1 MRRFAIKTTPPDKSS
16 QLREIDQCLYGV
28 SVGAFNKQIE
38 DILEGYRWA
47 RANFRRCC
55 ILLGDSL
62 YRFTLQIQRDI
73 SSEEAG
79 RIALASG
86 QELAEQ
92 MFSRLPRTPEIIRC
106 SDVLANP
113 RFSEFL
119 HETRALHEQNSA
131 LRDSLASDAQ
141 IFVRRQ
147 AQKERLAIS
156 ATDAVELAVSYLIE
170 EVAIYGCLAEQ
181 GWIIDVYLGEE
192 LPTLAKIMSGEIP
205 GVTGPL
211 SQRINVSLRFR

>member
-1 MRRFAIKTTPPDKSS
+1 MRRFAIKTTPHDKIS
-16 QLREIDQCLYGV
+16 QLKEFDKCLYGV
-28 SVGAFNKQIE
+28 SVGAVNKHIE

-47 RANFRRCC
+47 QANFRRCC

-62 YRFTLQIQRDI
+62 YRFTVQIQRGI

-79 RIALASG
+79 RVALFSG
-86 QELAEQ
+86 KKLAEQ
-92 MFSRLPRTPEIIRC
+92 MVSRLPRIPEIIRC

-113 RFSEFL
+113 RFSEYL
-119 HETRALHEQNSA
+119 HETQTLHDRNSA
-131 LRDSLASDAQ
+131 LRDSLEDDAQ

-147 AQKERLAIS
+147 AQKGRLAVS
-156 ATDAVELAVSYLIE
+156 VEDAVELAVSYLIE

-181 GWIIDVYLGEE
+181 GWIVDIYLGEE
-192 LPTLAKIMSGEIP
+192 LPTLSKIISGDIP

-211 SQRINVSLRFR
+211 SRRINVSLRAK